1 MKDICFSTFK
11 SYFDKIDKNISEA
24 KSARLKNLIKHKG
37 FSYSKPDKANT
48 VVIAEHTK
56 FFWGIKS
63 LLSNIVN
70 LCNFP
75 LKETVGKYIIKLQNK
90 RKKSFQST

>member
-24 KSARLKNLIKHKG
+24 KSVRLKNLIKHKG

-56 FFWGIKS
+56 FF
-63 LLSNIVN
+63 
-70 LCNFP
+70 
-75 LKETVGKYIIKLQNK
+75 
-90 RKKSFQST
+90 